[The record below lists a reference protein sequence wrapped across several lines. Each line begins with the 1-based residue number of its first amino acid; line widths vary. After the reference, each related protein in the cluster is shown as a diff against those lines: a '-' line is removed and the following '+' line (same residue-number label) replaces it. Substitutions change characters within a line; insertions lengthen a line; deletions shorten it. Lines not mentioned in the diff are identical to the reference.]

1 MIYDCFRKIFPAIV
15 GLAAAIIMVSCHH
28 EQHFITDADY
38 RAQVEK
44 DFEARK
50 TLAAGCADELFSV
63 MDTSLSLEETEA
75 LQFLYAYMPYSDLA
89 DYDGDFFLKQVR
101 YAFAARD
108 TFAWGRTVPED
119 VFRHFVLV
127 YRVNNENL
135 DTARMFIFNELKDRV
150 KGMSMYDAALE
161 VNHWCHEKVTY
172 RPSDIRTSAPLA
184 TIRTGYGR
192 CGEESTLLV
201 TALRAVGIP
210 ARQCY
215 TPRWAHTDDN
225 HAWVEV
231 WVDGKWYYLGA
242 CEPDAKLNMAWF
254 TIPSTR
260 CMMVHTKAFGR
271 YKGDEEVVRRTGLYS
286 ELNLLSHYAE
296 TRHITATVQDKDG
309 KPMKDAQVKFKLYNY
324 SEYYTLAT
332 MTTDADGQASIT
344 TGLGDLLIWA
354 CKDGK
359 YGYEKID
366 VRKSDKITLKLTRTE
381 GGEYI
386 ENLEINP
393 PVGKFREDDVTDEEL
408 AANARRLACEDSMR
422 NAYLATFPQNVE
434 TVHAPSL
441 QPNPNLTDEQL
452 QEIIRRS
459 EGNYAEIIK
468 FLNNHADD
476 KLAEE
481 ESVVFDLYPDV
492 CHETWEKW
500 NVLYDYLCSFSDKDL
515 RDITADVLEA
525 HCVIPSM
532 IFVGWD
538 YEIYKK
544 GILPARISNE
554 MVRPYR
560 KELLSVFRDFTAD
573 SLRRWTEQNI
583 AVDDTGNYYR
593 CPISPVGVYKLRHA
607 DPHSRDIFFIAAC
620 RAAGIPAYMDNATEQ
635 LFVYDVN
642 KMNWQIVSFAER
654 QEPAKTGKLRL
665 EYHGNAD
672 LKPQYWT
679 HFTIAKF
686 NDGDFTSFDYENDP
700 RVAKFPATLELEAGY
715 YMLSTGNRYS
725 DGATLSRLEF
735 FVIPEGKTV
744 TKEIVIR
751 PLEARPGENYGKIGN
766 SKFDTPDGNIG
777 LLDLAKEKPL
787 VLCFIDANREPTKH
801 TLKELGAMKAT
812 FDKWGGNI
820 LLVIPEDR
828 NTQPFDKS
836 RWNLPKNTI
845 VTMDGSGLLKKVL
858 AESKQY
864 FRDNYPLIFIADK
877 EGNLVFKTEGYRIG
891 TAELIYKTLTQI
903 K

>member
-1 MIYDCFRKIFPAIV
+1 MIYICLRKIFPAIV

-44 DFEARK
+44 DFETRK

-75 LQFLYAYMPYSDLA
+75 MQFLYAYMPYSDLA
-89 DYDGDFFLKQVR
+89 DYDGTFFLKQVR

-150 KGMSMYDAALE
+150 KGMTMYDAALE

-286 ELNLLSHYAE
+286 ELNLLSHYAD

-309 KPMKDAQVKFKLYNY
+309 NPLKDAQVKFKLYNY

-344 TGLGDLLIWA
+344 TGLGDLLVWA

-359 YGYEKID
+359 YGYAKID
-366 VRKSDKITLKLTRTE
+366 VRKSDKITLNLTHTE

-393 PVGKFREDDVTDEEL
+393 PIGKFREDDVTDEEL
-408 AANARRLACEDSMR
+408 AANARRLAYEDSIR
-422 NAYLATFPQNVE
+422 NAYLATFPKNVE

-441 QPNPNLTDEQL
+441 QPNPHLSDEQL
-452 QEIIRRS
+452 WEIIRRS

-468 FLNNHADD
+468 FINKPHEFITPDAG
-476 KLAEE
+476 AGCPSMEE
-481 ESVVFDLYPDV
+481 MISVSQ
-492 CHETWEKW
+492 
-500 NVLYDYLCSFSDKDL
+500 LYDYLMSFSDKDM
-515 RDITADVLEA
+515 RDITTDVLES
-525 HCVIPSM
+525 HFTYQYYYCYDVH
-532 IFVGWD
+532 
-538 YEIYKK
+538 KK
-544 GILPARISNE
+544 GLQPARISNE

-573 SLRRWTEQNI
+573 SLFRWTAENI
-583 AVDDTGNYYR
+583 IVDDTGNYYR

-607 DPHSRDIFFIAAC
+607 DAHSRDIFFIAAC
-620 RAAGIPAYMDNATEQ
+620 RSAGIPAYMDNATEQ
-635 LFVYDVN
+635 LFVYENN
-642 KMNWQIVSFAER
+642 KWNIVSFAEK
-654 QEPAKTGKLRL
+654 QEPAKTGKLKL
-665 EYHGNAD
+665 VYKGNAD

-686 NDGDFTSFDYENDP
+686 DNGDFVTFDYENDP

-735 FVIPEGKTV
+735 FTIPEGKTV

-766 SKFDTPDGNIG
+766 SKFDTPDGNTG

-801 TLKELGAMKAT
+801 TLKELGAMKVT

-845 VTMDGSGLLKKVL
+845 VTVDGSGLLKKVL

-877 EGNLVFKTEGYRIG
+877 EGNLVFKSEGYRIG

>member
-1 MIYDCFRKIFPAIV
+1 MALAAIV
-15 GLAAAIIMVSCHH
+15 TTFLCSTSCHH

-50 TLAAGCADELFSV
+50 TIAAGRAEELFSV

-89 DYDGDFFLKQVR
+89 DYDGTFFLKQVR

-150 KGMSMYDAALE
+150 KGMKMYDAALE

-286 ELNLLSHYAE
+286 ELNLLSHYAD

-309 KPMKDAQVKFKLYNY
+309 KPLKDAQVKFKLYNY

-332 MTTDADGQASIT
+332 MTTDADGHASIT

-359 YGYEKID
+359 YGYAKID
-366 VRKSDKITLKLTRTE
+366 VRKNDKITLKLTHTE
-381 GGEYI
+381 GVEYI
-386 ENLEINP
+386 ENLEITP
-393 PVGKFREDDVTDEEL
+393 PEGNYRTDDVTDEEL
-408 AANARRLACEDSMR
+408 AANAKRLAYEDSIR
-422 NAYLATFPQNVE
+422 NAYLATFPKNVE

-441 QPNPNLTDEQL
+441 QPNPNLSDEQL
-452 QEIIRRS
+452 WDIIRRS

-468 FLNNHADD
+468 FLNNHTDSITSDFEGAG
-476 KLAEE
+476 
-481 ESVVFDLYPDV
+481 FNPNW
-492 CHETWEKW
+492 ETCVEMFTIKGQ
-500 NVLYDYLCSFSDKDL
+500 LYDYLISFSDKDM
-515 RDITADVLEA
+515 RDITTEVLES
-525 HCVIPSM
+525 HCVYQDIHSYDV
-532 IFVGWD
+532 F
-538 YEIYKK
+538 KK
-544 GILPARISNE
+544 GLLPARISNE

-560 KELLSVFRDFTAD
+560 EELFSVFKGFTAD
-573 SLRRWTEQNI
+573 SLFRWTAKNI
-583 AVDDTGNYYR
+583 FVDDTGNYYR

-620 RAAGIPAYMDNATEQ
+620 RSIGIPAYMDNATEQ
-635 LFVYDVN
+635 LFVYDDDKN
-642 KMNWQIVSFAER
+642 DWKIVSFAER

-751 PLEARPGENYGKIGN
+751 PLEARPGENYGKISSN
-766 SKFDTPDGNIG
+766 IAFETSDGNVK
-777 LLDLAKEKPL
+777 LVDLAKEKPL

-812 FDKWGGNI
+812 YDKWGGNI

-845 VTMDGSGLLKKVL
+845 VTVDGSGLQNKVL

-877 EGNLVFKTEGYRIG
+877 EGNLVFKSEGYRIG

>member
-1 MIYDCFRKIFPAIV
+1 MAF
-15 GLAAAIIMVSCHH
+15 AAFVAMLFCSTSCQR

-38 RAQVEK
+38 RAQVEQ

-50 TLAAGCADELFSV
+50 TLAAGRAEELFSV
-63 MDTSLSLEETEA
+63 LDSALTMEEQEA
-75 LQFLYAYMPYSDLA
+75 LKFLYAYMPYSDLA
-89 DYDGDFFLKQVR
+89 DYDGSFFLQQVR
-101 YAFAARD
+101 SSFAARD

-135 DTARMFIFNELKDRV
+135 DTARMFIFSELKDRV
-150 KGMSMYDAALE
+150 KGMAMYDAALE

-192 CGEESTLLV
+192 CGEESTLAV

-231 WVDGKWYYLGA
+231 WVDGQWYYLGA

-271 YKGDEEVVRRTGLYS
+271 YKGDEEVVRRTSLYS

-296 TRHITATVQDKDG
+296 TRHITAIVQDADG
-309 KPMKDAQVKFKLYNY
+309 KPLQGAQVKFKLYNY

-332 MTTDADGQASIT
+332 MTADANGQASLT

-359 YGYEKID
+359 YGYAKID
-366 VRKSDKITLKLTRTE
+366 VRKTDTVTLKLTRSE
-381 GGEYI
+381 GGEYV
-386 ENLEINP
+386 ENLEMAP
-393 PVGKFREDDVTDEEL
+393 PEGNYRTDYVSDEEL
-408 AANARRLACEDSMR
+408 TANARRLAYEDSIR
-422 NAYLATFPQNVE
+422 NTYWQTFPTKENFKQMIK
-434 TVHAPSL
+434 A
-441 QPNPNLTDEQL
+441 NPNLTNEQAWK
-452 QEIIRRS
+452 IIHKS
-459 EGNYAEIIK
+459 EGNFAEIIK
-468 FLNNHADD
+468 FLNNNTDSIDIWKGIAPIYIVWNKDCHQ
-476 KLAEE
+476 EE
-481 ESVVFDLYPDV
+481 YYKPLIYE
-492 CHETWEKW
+492 
-500 NVLYDYLCSFSDKDL
+500 YLRTYSDKDL
-515 RDITADVLEA
+515 RDITSDVLEA
-525 HCVIPSM
+525 HFAPGL
-532 IFVGWD
+532 FEG
-538 YEIYKK
+538 YGGFEK
-544 GILPARISNE
+544 GLLPARISNE
-554 MVRPYR
+554 MVRSYR
-560 KELLSVFRDFTAD
+560 EELGKVFRGYTVD

-635 LFVYDVN
+635 LFVYDDKN
-642 KMNWQIVSFAER
+642 YNWQIVSFAER

-665 EYHGNAD
+665 DYMGAA
-672 LKPQYWT
+672 KMPVQYWS

-686 NDGDFTSFDYENDP
+686 KDGDFTSFDYENDP
-700 RVAKFPATLELEAGY
+700 RVASFPATLELEAGY

-725 DGATLSRLEF
+725 DGAALSRLEF
-735 FVIPEGKTV
+735 FNIPEGKTIV
-744 TKEIVIR
+744 KEIVIR
-751 PLEARPGENYGKIGN
+751 PLEARPGENYGKI
-766 SKFDTPDGNIG
+766 SSDIAFETSDGDIK

-787 VLCFIDANREPTKH
+787 VLCFIDANREPAKH
-801 TLKELGAMKAT
+801 TLKELGAMRGT
-812 FDKWGGNI
+812 FDKCGGNI
-820 LLVIPEDR
+820 LLVIPCDR
-828 NTQPFDKS
+828 NTQPFDKQ

-845 VTMDGSGLLKKVL
+845 VTVDCNGLQNQVL
-858 AESKQY
+858 TESKQY
-864 FRDNYPLIFIADK
+864 FRDNYPLIFIVDK
-877 EGNLVFKTEGYRIG
+877 GGNLVFKSEGYRIG
-891 TAELIYKTLTQI
+891 TAELIYKTLIQI

>member
-1 MIYDCFRKIFPAIV
+1 MI
-15 GLAAAIIMVSCHH
+15 SCHR

-50 TLAAGCADELFSV
+50 TLAAGCADDLFSV

-75 LQFLYAYMPYSDLA
+75 MQFLYAYMPYSDLA
-89 DYDGDFFLKQVR
+89 DYDGAFFLKQVR
-101 YAFAARD
+101 TAFAARD
-108 TFAWGRTVPED
+108 TFSWGRTVPED

-150 KGMSMYDAALE
+150 KGMTMYDAALE

-271 YKGDEEVVRRTGLYS
+271 YKGDEEVVRRTDLYS
-286 ELNLLSHYAE
+286 ELNLLSHYAD

-309 KPMKDAQVKFKLYNY
+309 KPLKDAQVKFKLYNY

-344 TGLGDLLIWA
+344 TGLGDLLVWA

-359 YGYEKID
+359 YGYAKID
-366 VRKSDKITLKLTRTE
+366 VRKNDKITLKLTHSE
-381 GGEYI
+381 GGEYV

-393 PVGKFREDDVTDEEL
+393 PVGKFRKDDVTDEEL
-408 AANARRLACEDSMR
+408 ATNAKRLAYEDSIR

-434 TVHAPSL
+434 TVHAPSIK
-441 QPNPNLTDEQL
+441 PNPNLSDEQL
-452 QEIIRRS
+452 WDIIRRS

-468 FLNNHADD
+468 FINNHTD
-476 KLAEE
+476 
-481 ESVVFDLYPDV
+481 SVVIWKVPAS
-492 CHETWEKW
+492 
-500 NVLYDYLCSFSDKDL
+500 YDIIGILVSQASYHPRMYEYLSAYSDKDL
-515 RDITADVLEA
+515 RDITADVLDE
-525 HCVIPSM
+525 HFLELFFDEEWSL
-532 IFVGWD
+532 
-538 YEIYKK
+538 K

-560 KELLSVFRDFTAD
+560 EELLSVFRGLTAD
-573 SLRRWTEQNI
+573 SLFRWTAENI
-583 AVDDTGNYYR
+583 IVDDTGNYYR

-607 DPHSRDIFFIAAC
+607 DAHSRDIFFIAAC
-620 RAAGIPAYMDNATEQ
+620 RSIGIPAYMDNATEQ
-635 LFVYDVN
+635 LFVYDDDKN
-642 KMNWQIVSFAER
+642 DWKIVSFAER
-654 QEPAKTGKLRL
+654 LEPVKTGKLRL
-665 EYHGNAD
+665 EYHGTPE

-700 RVAKFPATLELEAGY
+700 RVASFPATLELEAGY

-735 FVIPEGKTV
+735 FVIPEGKTI

-766 SKFDTPDGNIG
+766 SKFDSPDGNSG
-777 LLDLAKEKPL
+777 LLDLANEKPL
-787 VLCFIDANREPTKH
+787 VLCFIDPNREPTKH

-828 NTQPFDKS
+828 NTQPFDKG
-836 RWNLPKNTI
+836 RWNLPKNTT
-845 VTMDGSGLLKKVL
+845 VTVDGSGLLKTVL

-877 EGNLVFKTEGYRIG
+877 EGNLVFKSEGYRIG

-903 K
+903 KQLTFKYISHNGTI

>member
-1 MIYDCFRKIFPAIV
+1 MALAAIV
-15 GLAAAIIMVSCHH
+15 TALFCSTSCHK

-50 TLAAGCADELFSV
+50 TLAAGRAEELFAV

-75 LQFLYAYMPYSDLA
+75 MQFLYAYMPYSDLA
-89 DYDGDFFLKQVR
+89 DYDGTFFLKQVR
-101 YAFAARD
+101 TAFAARD

-309 KPMKDAQVKFKLYNY
+309 KPLKDAQVKFKLYNY

-332 MTTDADGQASIT
+332 MATDADGHASIT

-359 YGYEKID
+359 YGYAKID
-366 VRKSDKITLKLTRTE
+366 VRKNDKITLKLTHTE
-381 GGEYI
+381 GGEYV
-386 ENLEINP
+386 ENLEITP
-393 PVGKFREDDVTDEEL
+393 PEGNYRTDDVADEEL
-408 AANARRLACEDSMR
+408 AANARRLAYEDSIR
-422 NAYLATFPQNVE
+422 NAYLASFPTKENFKQMIK
-434 TVHAPSL
+434 
-441 QPNPNLTDEQL
+441 PNANLTDDQAW
-452 QEIIRRS
+452 EIIHKS

-468 FLNNHADD
+468 FINNNTDSIDIWKGIGPIYVVWNKDCHQ
-476 KLAEE
+476 EE
-481 ESVVFDLYPDV
+481 YYKPLIYE
-492 CHETWEKW
+492 
-500 NVLYDYLCSFSDKDL
+500 YLRTYSDKDL

-525 HCVIPSM
+525 HFAPGL
-532 IFVGWD
+532 FEG
-538 YEIYKK
+538 YGGFEK
-544 GILPARISNE
+544 GLLPARISNE

-560 KELLSVFRDFTAD
+560 EELFSVFKGFTAD
-573 SLRRWTEQNI
+573 SLRRWMEQNI

-593 CPISPVGVYKLRHA
+593 CPISPMGVYKLRHA

-620 RAAGIPAYMDNATEQ
+620 RSIGIPAYMDNATEQ
-635 LFVYDVN
+635 LFVYDDN
-642 KMNWQIVSFAER
+642 KNKWQIVSFAER

-672 LKPQYWT
+672 MKPQYWT

-845 VTMDGSGLLKKVL
+845 VTVDGSGLLKKVL

-877 EGNLVFKTEGYRIG
+877 DGNLVFKSEGYRIG

>member
-1 MIYDCFRKIFPAIV
+1 MIYNCFRKIFPAIV

-28 EQHFITDADY
+28 ETHFITDADY
-38 RAQVEK
+38 RSQVEK

-50 TLAAGCADELFSV
+50 ALAVGCADELFSV

-75 LQFLYAYMPYSDLA
+75 MQFLYAYMPYSDLA
-89 DYDGDFFLKQVR
+89 DYDGTFFLKQVR
-101 YAFAARD
+101 TAFAARD
-108 TFAWGRTVPED
+108 TFSWGRTVPED

-150 KGMSMYDAALE
+150 KGMTMYDAALE

-271 YKGDEEVVRRTGLYS
+271 YKGDEEVVRRTALYS
-286 ELNLLSHYAE
+286 ELNLLSHYAD

-309 KPMKDAQVKFKLYNY
+309 KPLKDAKVKFKLYNY

-332 MTTDADGQASIT
+332 MTTDDAGQASIT
-344 TGLGDLLIWA
+344 TGLGDLLVWA

-366 VRKSDKITLKLTRTE
+366 VRKNDKITLKLTHTE
-381 GGEYI
+381 GGEYV

-393 PVGKFREDDVTDEEL
+393 PEGKFREDDVTDEEL
-408 AANARRLACEDSMR
+408 AANAKRLAYEDSIR

-441 QPNPNLTDEQL
+441 QPNPNLSDEQL
-452 QEIIRRS
+452 WDIIHRS

-468 FLNNHADD
+468 FLNNHTNE
-476 KLAEE
+476 KLAGAIHCIAGY
-481 ESVVFDLYPDV
+481 ESFDV
-492 CHETWEKW
+492 SW
-500 NVLYDYLCSFSDKDL
+500 NLLYDYLCSYSDKDL
-515 RDITADVLEA
+515 RDIAADVLDA
-525 HCVIPSM
+525 HWVVPPM
-532 IFVGWD
+532 HPLVREYYIF
-538 YEIYKK
+538 YKK
-544 GILPARISNE
+544 GLLPARISNE

-560 KELLSVFRDFTAD
+560 EELLSVFRGFTAD
-573 SLRRWTEQNI
+573 SLFRWTAENI
-583 AVDDTGNYYR
+583 FVDDTGNYYR

-607 DPHSRDIFFIAAC
+607 DAHSRDIFFIAAC
-620 RAAGIPAYMDNATEQ
+620 RSVGIPAYMDNATEQ
-635 LFVYDVN
+635 LFVYDDN
-642 KMNWQIVSFAER
+642 KNDWKIVSFAEK

-665 EYHGNAD
+665 EYHGTPE

-700 RVAKFPATLELEAGY
+700 RVASFPATLELEAGY

-766 SKFDTPDGNIG
+766 SKFDSPDGNTG

-787 VLCFIDANREPTKH
+787 VLCFIDPNREPTKH

-845 VTMDGSGLLKKVL
+845 VTVDGSGLLKKVL

-864 FRDNYPLIFIADK
+864 FRDNYPLIFIANK

>member
-1 MIYDCFRKIFPAIV
+1 MAFAA
-15 GLAAAIIMVSCHH
+15 LAVALFCSTSCNK

-50 TLAAGCADELFSV
+50 TMASGRATELFSV
-63 MDTSLSLEETEA
+63 LDSTLTLEEQEA
-75 LQFLYAYMPYSDLA
+75 LKFLYAYMPYSDLA
-89 DYDGDFFLKQVR
+89 DYNGNFFLQQVR

-108 TFAWGRTVPED
+108 TFSWGRSVPED

-135 DTARMFIFNELKDRV
+135 DTARMAIFHELKDRV
-150 KGMSMYDAALE
+150 KGMTMYDAALE

-184 TIRTGYGR
+184 TIRTGLGR
-192 CGEESTLLV
+192 CGEESTLTV

-271 YKGDEEVVRRTGLYS
+271 YKGDEEIVRRTGLYS
-286 ELNLLSHYAE
+286 ELNLLCHYAD

-309 KPMKDAQVKFKLYNY
+309 KPLKDAQVKFKLYNY

-332 MTTDADGQASIT
+332 MTADTNGQASIT

-366 VRKSDKITLKLTRTE
+366 VRKRDKITLKLTRTE

-386 ENLEINP
+386 ENLEITP
-393 PVGKFREDDVTDEEL
+393 PEGNYRTDDVTDEEL
-408 AANARRLACEDSMR
+408 AANAKRLVYEDSMR
-422 NAYLATFPQNVE
+422 NAYLATFPTISTVGVE
-434 TVHAPSL
+434 THGRASL
-441 QPNPNLTDEQL
+441 QPNPNLSDEQL
-452 QEIIRRS
+452 WDIIRRS

-468 FLNNHADD
+468 FLNNHTDSITSDFEGAG
-476 KLAEE
+476 
-481 ESVVFDLYPDV
+481 FNPNW
-492 CHETWEKW
+492 ETCVEMFTIKGQ
-500 NVLYDYLCSFSDKDL
+500 LYDYLISFSDKDM
-515 RDITADVLEA
+515 RDITTEVLES
-525 HCVIPSM
+525 HCVYQDIHSYDV
-532 IFVGWD
+532 F
-538 YEIYKK
+538 KK
-544 GILPARISNE
+544 GLLPARISNE

-560 KELLSVFRDFTAD
+560 EELGKVFQGFTAD

-593 CPISPVGVYKLRHA
+593 CPISPVGVYQLRHA

-620 RAAGIPAYMDNATEQ
+620 RSVGIPAYMDNATEQ
-635 LFVYDVN
+635 LFVYENDKWN
-642 KMNWQIVSFAER
+642 IVSFAEK
-654 QEPAKTGKLRL
+654 QEPAKTGKLKL
-665 EYHGNAD
+665 VYKGNAD

-686 NDGDFTSFDYENDP
+686 DNGDFVTFDYENDP
-700 RVAKFPATLELEAGY
+700 RVASFPATLELEAGY

-751 PLEARPGENYGKIGN
+751 PLEARPGENYGKI
-766 SKFDTPDGNIG
+766 SSNIAFETSNG
-777 LLDLAKEKPL
+777 DVKLVDFAKEKPL

-801 TLKELGAMKAT
+801 TLKELGAMKTT

-845 VTMDGSGLLKKVL
+845 VMVDCSGMQKKVL

-877 EGNLVFKTEGYRIG
+877 EGNLVFKSEGYRIG